1 MGPFEHVRTPSEA
14 EFSMACLL
22 LSAWAP
28 QLNKKKK
35 TKKSKEMNAIKM
47 RTLKATEQNAP
58 LGN

>member
-1 MGPFEHVRTPSEA
+1 MVPFEHIRAPSEA

-28 QLNKKKK
+28 QLTKKKRK
-35 TKKSKEMNAIKM
+35 NNEEMNAIKM
-47 RTLKATEQNAP
+47 RTLKATEQNTP